1 MSGLHLHIDCRIE
14 IKLNHHKKQSQT
26 GETVSRHQID
36 FQIKQKPRFFFFSNF
51 P

>member
-26 GETVSRHQID
+26 GETVSRHVKVI
-36 FQIKQKPRFFFFSNF
+36 FLIHFGL
-51 P
+51 